1 MADSI
6 WWTKMLHK
14 DFCAHYCEMSDSEI
28 VADVRRSVASL
39 MMQRSEGSDFGA
51 LMVRMAM
58 ERIAAKH
65 ETAVANGSQGGRPR
79 NNQDTTADG
88 DTREGSQGT
97 RPAAAI
103 TRNEPLEN
111 DPLDSSATLSQDAA
125 DGNAADDSKAP
136 TSCTNY
142 DQGTDQVST
151 DEARESQALES
162 RRTDGHSLRVGNVA
176 RPPVRSPGR
185 KFRNK
190 EEFIQWAIDTGLD
203 PDDAGNCWEAT
214 MERGGLT
221 KDGKKVDNICAYTVK
236 WCRTSKKNRETA

>member
-58 ERIAAKH
+58 ERIEAKH
-65 ETAVANGSQGGRPR
+65 DTAVANGQQGGRPR
-79 NNQDTTADG
+79 KDTTADG
-88 DTREGSQGT
+88 DIREDGEFKSDSGN
-97 RPAAAI
+97 AG
-103 TRNEPLEN
+103 NLE
-111 DPLDSSATLSQDAA
+111 SATTATISQDAA
-125 DGNAADDSKAP
+125 TRKGADDRKAP
-136 TSCTNY
+136 TSCNHY
-142 DQGTDQVST
+142 DQETCQVST
-151 DEARESQALES
+151 DEARESQALER

-176 RPPVRSPGR
+176 RPPVRSGR

-203 PDDAGNCWEAT
+203 PNDAGDCWEAT

-221 KDGKKVDNICAYTVK
+221 KDGKKVENLCAYTVK